1 MFSIPGLSQFRPNA
15 EAAPAIGKAGQLEQ
29 VHEVK
34 LEMTV
39 EEDVVRKV
47 LAAIRGT
54 HPYEEVVVDVYRLE
68 DM

>member
-1 MFSIPGLSQFRPNA
+1 
-15 EAAPAIGKAGQLEQ
+15 

-39 EEDVVRKV
+39 EENVVREV